1 MAFCRNAARFLAASS
16 SHKPILDTDLR
27 SEADQ
32 RVCLNLAM
40 QLLESMVGKFKI
52 KLGLLL
58 SVDKLHSAIFWIT
71 VIGGLL
77 ILAGAVIFFLAFYPM
92 LKSNKLKDE
101 QIQPQQ

>member
-1 MAFCRNAARFLAASS
+1 M
-16 SHKPILDTDLR
+16 ILKIVIGSLLELCGLLLIIFR
-27 SEADQ
+27 
-32 RVCLNLAM
+32 M